1 MQNNC
6 RLCDELLTPDTG
18 RYDYEDS
25 RGWIWDICGVCHE
38 DLKEESVV
46 GIYEVKYRA
55 DNMFEAVVKVK
66 AANASDAKK
75 IALKSPD
82 VIKLQSFGRV
92 KFASVRLVEG
102 AA

>member
-6 RLCDELLTPDTG
+6 HLCSELLTRDTG
-18 RYDYEDS
+18 RHDYEDS
-25 RGWIWDICGVCHE
+25 RGWVWDICGVCYE
-38 DLKEESVV
+38 DLKEESIV

-66 AANASDAKK
+66 AASASDAKR

-82 VIKLQSFGRV
+82 VIRLQDFGRV
-92 KFASVRLVEG
+92 KFASVRLVG